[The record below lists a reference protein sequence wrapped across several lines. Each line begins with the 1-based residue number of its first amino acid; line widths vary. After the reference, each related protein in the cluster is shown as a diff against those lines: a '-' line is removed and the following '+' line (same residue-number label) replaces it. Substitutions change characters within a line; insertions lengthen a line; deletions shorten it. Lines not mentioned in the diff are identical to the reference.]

1 MATGDCYGLTPSLF
15 PRKAYGFDRGM
26 KGYELPKKLSKSPK
40 EEQGMALGGRFGY
53 TSKLILLMELRKK
66 IMTFRD
72 ILDLPPCDGSASINE
87 LVMGTIQDLQK
98 LYPEIMPCN
107 RLSEIKGASIDQ
119 GLTYFLGAL
128 KSIGDSRMMELD
140 WMDKFNYN
148 FPSYEE
154 NINPEELVE
163 VVLEALNCMNKM
175 AQEKFDMMDEDDDMK
190 KDNSNTFDKML
201 LDSYSDSNSSGCP
214 SPASP
219 ASPITPTSVL
229 AGSSTAY
236 TKFGEKANI
245 SYRPPILLSLR
256 VRAVGKL
263 NQVDAKRLSFN
274 TLSSVVGFDSSS
286 LNVNKKVEEPITG
299 IEEQSNFGLTTAN
312 HENRDSSCMSDLKD
326 TIEKGIVSRLHP
338 PPPPPPPPPMAS
350 QTIKVAPPPPP
361 PPPMMP
367 FKGVAPPPPPPPP
380 MMPSKGVA
388 PPPPMM
394 PLKGTVSPPSNG
406 AALPPPPPLGGAKSL
421 RPKKATTKL
430 KRSSQMGNLYRVLRG
445 KVEGSNLD
453 GKSSNGR
460 KSAVGS
466 CSPGGKQGLAD
477 ALAEMTKRSAYFQQ
491 IEEDVQKYAKS
502 ITELKLAIST
512 FQTKDMA
519 ELIKFHKFVESILE
533 HLTDESQVLARFE
546 GFPVKKLETLRTAA
560 ALYSKL
566 DAMATELHSLK
577 IVSPMGQ
584 LLDKVERY
592 FTKIKGEV
600 DAMERTKDEESKKF
614 QSHNIDFDFHIL
626 IRIKEAMV
634 DVSSSCMELALQ
646 VASEKKEPGPKSD
659 SRTKGC
665 AKLLWKAFQFAFRV
679 YSFAGGHDD
688 RADKLTRE
696 LAHEIENDPYHQ

>member
-1 MATGDCYGLTPSLF
+1 MAQHPL
-15 PRKAYGFDRGM
+15 M
-26 KGYELPKKLSKSPK
+26 
-40 EEQGMALGGRFGY
+40 RFH
-53 TSKLILLMELRKK
+53 
-66 IMTFRD
+66 FR
-72 ILDLPPCDGSASINE
+72 IFFCNLKTRSICLVFVRFVFLQ

-98 LYPEIMPCN
+98 LYPEIRPCIQ
-107 RLSEIKGASIDQ
+107 LSEIKGASIDQ
-119 GLTYFLGAL
+119 GLTYFLRAL
-128 KSIGDSRMMELD
+128 KSIGDSWMMDHD
-140 WMDKFNYN
+140 WMDKFDYN
-148 FPSYEE
+148 FPSYKE

-163 VVLEALNCMNKM
+163 VVLEAVNCMNKM

-190 KDNSNTFDKML
+190 KDNNNTFDKIS
-201 LDSYSDSNSSGCP
+201 LDSYSDSNTSCCP

-219 ASPITPTSVL
+219 VTPTSVL

-263 NQVDAKRLSFN
+263 NQVN

-312 HENRDSSCMSDLKD
+312 HETRDSSSKVDGPEDPMSDLKD

-338 PPPPPPPPPMAS
+338 PPPPPPPSPPMAS

-361 PPPMMP
+361 PMMP
-367 FKGVAPPPPPPPP
+367 SKEVALPPPPPPP

-388 PPPPMM
+388 PPPPPPMM
-394 PLKGTVSPPSNG
+394 PLKGTVPPPSNG
-406 AALPPPPPLGGAKSL
+406 AALPPPPPLGGEKSL

-445 KVEGSNLD
+445 KVEGSNVD

-460 KSAVGS
+460 KSAIGA
-466 CSPGGKQGLAD
+466 CSAGGKQGLAD

-519 ELIKFHKFVESILE
+519 ELIKFHKSVESILE

-566 DAMATELHSLK
+566 DAIATELHGLK

-646 VASEKKEPGPKSD
+646 ERGEAKVSEKKEPGPKSD
-659 SRTKGC
+659 TRTKGC
-665 AKLLWKAFQFAFRV
+665 AKLLWRAFQFAFRV

-696 LAHEIENDPYHQ
+696 LAHEIENDPHHH